1 VNAKIE
7 NQSTTSHFNALK
19 WLVVVIM
26 LVAGIVA
33 NSYFANQPMALRL
46 AGWVVLL
53 AILALIAFR
62 TEQGRQV
69 WLFLQDARME
79 LRKVIWP
86 TRQETIQTT
95 LIIIAMVGLTAL
107 FLWGIDS
114 LLLWLVGFLT
124 GQRG

>member
-1 VNAKIE
+1 
-7 NQSTTSHFNALK
+7 
-19 WLVVVIM
+19 M